1 MFSDNPL
8 LAQLKQQ
15 IQENLPKKEGT
26 VKATDKGFGFLDLD
40 GKKSIFI
47 PPPFMKKCLH
57 GDRVSAIIRTEN
69 GKDNAEP
76 EELIE
81 HGLTRFVGRVKRHK
95 GKLLVAPDSPSFKRT
110 TLLAKTKIGISAD
123 SLNEGDWVVANLIN
137 HPLTNKQPFL
147 VEITEL
153 VATANDK
160 IAPWWVTLA
169 ENDLPNTEPDGC
181 DEWVLNDD
189 NNVNRVDLTH
199 LPFITI
205 DGESTKDMDDA
216 LYASKNSDGSTQ
228 LIIAIA
234 DPTAYIASDS
244 AMDKVARD
252 RGFTIYLPGR
262 NIPMLPRDLA
272 DNLCSLIEGEVRPS
286 LCCKVTIS
294 EDGSISSDIEFLL
307 ANIRSHGQ
315 LSYNQVSDW
324 LENVDDCWQPTS
336 TLEPVL
342 STLNE
347 ISILRSSWRERNAI
361 VFKDRPDYRFEL
373 DKESNVVA
381 IHTEHRRSA
390 NKLVEEAMVTA
401 NICAGHVLASKLDAG
416 VFNIHHGLKSDK
428 VSAALELVG
437 TSTES
442 NSNFAEE
449 ELNTLEGFCRL
460 RRQISEHGDNYLD
473 YRFRKF
479 QSYGETSNKPA
490 AHFAMGL
497 DLYATWTSPIRKY
510 GDMINHRLLK
520 SIIIEKEPDNLPDE
534 FIGQELALHKK
545 HHRIAERKI
554 ADWLY
559 CLILQPEVKN
569 KTVYQGEIFDIGRAG
584 MRVNI
589 LENGATAFI
598 PLSLI
603 IDDKDKIMANVDE
616 GKVMIENSI
625 AYKLGDSLELQL
637 HEVNQSTRSIVAKIA
652 NK

>member
-57 GDRVSAIIRTEN
+57 GDRISAIIRTDN

-76 EELIE
+76 EELVE
-81 HGLTRFVGRVKRHK
+81 HGLTRFVGRVKRQK

-137 HPLTNKQPFL
+137 HPLTNKKPFL

-169 ENDLPNTEPDGC
+169 ENNLPNTEPEGI
-181 DEWVLNDD
+181 DEWVLNDAQG
-189 NNVNRVDLTH
+189 VNRIDLTD

-216 LYASKNSDGSTQ
+216 LYASKNSDGTIE
-228 LIIAIA
+228 LIVAIA

-244 AMDKVARD
+244 EMDKVARD

-272 DNLCSLIEGEVRPS
+272 DNLCSLIEGEIRPS
-286 LCCKVTIS
+286 LCCKVTIGS
-294 EDGSISSDIEFLL
+294 DGSISKDIEFFL
-307 ANIRSHGQ
+307 ANIRSHSQ
-315 LSYNQVSDW
+315 LSYTQVSDW
-324 LENVDDCWQPTS
+324 LEGVENSWCPS
-336 TLEPVL
+336 PSLEPVI
-342 STLNE
+342 TALNE
-347 ISILRSSWRERNAI
+347 ASQLRATWRELNAI

-373 DKESNVVA
+373 DAQSNVVA
-381 IHTEHRRSA
+381 IHTEQRRSA

-401 NICAGHVLASKLDAG
+401 NICAGHILANKLNTG
-416 VFNIHHGLKSDK
+416 IFNIHHGLKSDK
-428 VSAALELVG
+428 VTAALDLVAASSDSE
-437 TSTES
+437 TQFSED
-442 NSNFAEE
+442 EIK
-449 ELNTLEGFCRL
+449 TLDGFCRL
-460 RRQISEHGDNYLD
+460 RRQISKLEDNYLD

-479 QSYGETSNKPA
+479 QSYGETSNTPS

-520 SIIIEKEPDNLPDE
+520 SIIIGQESTQLPDDTV
-534 FIGQELALHKK
+534 GQELALHKK
-545 HHRIAERKI
+545 HHRMAERKI

-559 CLILQPEVKN
+559 SLILHPEVKN
-569 KTVYQGEIFDIGRAG
+569 NTIYQGEIFDIGRAG
-584 MRVNI
+584 LRVNI
-589 LENGATAFI
+589 IENGATAFI

-603 IDDKDKIMANVDE
+603 IDDKERIIANVDE
-616 GKVMIENSI
+616 GKVMIDDSC
-625 AYKLGDSLELQL
+625 AYKLGDTLNLQL
-637 HEVNQSTRSIVAKIA
+637 HEVNQATRSIVAKPTDT
-652 NK
+652 